1 METMK
6 VKPWGNGQG
15 DHVVINKADFDPK
28 KHEEFKES
36 AAKADD
42 PIPASNKQA
51 EETPAKGKKAK
62 GK

>member
-28 KHEEFKES
+28 KHEELKDS
-36 AAKADD
+36 AVKAAE
-42 PIPASNKQA
+42 PVPASKEQA
-51 EETPAKGKKAK
+51 KETPAKAKKAK